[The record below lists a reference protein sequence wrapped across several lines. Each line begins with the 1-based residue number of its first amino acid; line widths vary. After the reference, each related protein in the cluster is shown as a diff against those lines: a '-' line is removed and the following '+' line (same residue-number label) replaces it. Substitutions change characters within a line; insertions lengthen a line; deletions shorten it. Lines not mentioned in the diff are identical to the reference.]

1 MIYTYTL
8 YEILLFSS
16 LLLFTS
22 ILMSKPSTNYGI
34 PSLLVFLGVGMLFGN
49 GGKYDFY
56 FDAPYFAEAVGGIS
70 LAFILFSGGTNT
82 KWIYIKGILPE
93 GLTLATLG
101 VLLSVIAMALCVHWI
116 TEFDLLT
123 SFLIGSIVSS
133 TDAAAV
139 FSIMKTKQLTL
150 KEGITRTL
158 ELESG
163 ANDPMAYFLTISITK
178 LIVDKETTY
187 FELLPDFFLQMAVG
201 AIIGFM
207 MGKLLVWLLNIIHFD
222 IKGLHPVFIISIV
235 LITYSLT
242 NLLSGSSFLAVYIS
256 GIIVGNGD
264 FEEKTE
270 NINFFEGLSWLMQ
283 VTMFLILGLQV
294 FPDKM
299 FNLIGLG
306 LLCSFILI
314 FIARPLSVWICLSF
328 FKATWRK
335 KVFVSWV
342 GLKGATPIIFA
353 LYPGILHIKHS
364 DEIFNVVF
372 FIVITSVLL
381 QGSSLGYVAKKL
393 NLIKHE
399 IKQ

>member
-1 MIYTYTL
+1 
-8 YEILLFSS
+8 
-16 LLLFTS
+16 
-22 ILMSKPSTNYGI
+22 MSKPSTNYGI

-49 GGKYDFY
+49 GGDYDFY
-56 FDAPYFAEAVGGIS
+56 FDAPDFAEAVGGIS

-101 VLLSVIAMALCVHWI
+101 VLLSVVVTGICVH
-116 TEFDLLT
+116 TFTNFDFL
-123 SFLIGSIVSS
+123 SSILIGSIISS

-178 LIVDKETTY
+178 IIVDKDTTY
-187 FELLPDFFLQMAVG
+187 IALLPDFFLQMAVG
-201 AIIGFM
+201 GLIGFV
-207 MGKLLVWLLNIIHFD
+207 MGKLLVWLLNIVHFD

-235 LITYSLT
+235 MIIYSLT
-242 NLLSGSSFLAVYIS
+242 NMLSGSSFLAVYIS
-256 GIIVGNGD
+256 GIIVGNSE
-264 FEEKTE
+264 FEEKSE

-299 FNLIGLG
+299 LDVIGLG

-314 FIARPLSVWICLSF
+314 FIARPISVWICLSF
-328 FKATWRK
+328 FGASWRK
-335 KVFVSWV
+335 KLFVSWV

-353 LYPGILHIKHS
+353 LYPGILHISHS

-381 QGSSLGYVAKKL
+381 QGSSLGLVAKKL

-399 IKQ
+399 IKT